1 MLSTQKSF
9 LPEAVDSRERI
20 CPFHRTNFR
29 QGTTLE
35 RLAERGDSNP
45 YVTAVTWPRDQS
57 HRLLQS
63 ERRYWL
69 CEASQ
74 EEAFMVD
81 SKSVR
86 RSLIFGLAL
95 SLAGLGTGSLSACA
109 LLTSQLAE
117 CATPQ
122 TRSQCDQMNMD
133 ESGTQLV
140 AAPDTSCCLVS
151 KAPIPQLQS
160 KAADLSLAAPDS
172 VLDPAGDTLR
182 IQRLLPVLIVQ
193 ELSPPSVQSL
203 LCTFLI

>member
-1 MLSTQKSF
+1 
-9 LPEAVDSRERI
+9 
-20 CPFHRTNFR
+20 
-29 QGTTLE
+29 
-35 RLAERGDSNP
+35 
-45 YVTAVTWPRDQS
+45 
-57 HRLLQS
+57 
-63 ERRYWL
+63 
-69 CEASQ
+69 
-74 EEAFMVD
+74 MVD
-81 SKSVR
+81 LRSVR

-95 SLAGLGTGSLSACA
+95 SLVGLGTGPLSACA

-133 ESGTQLV
+133 ESGTQVV
-140 AAPDTSCCLVS
+140 AAPDTSCCFVS

-160 KAADLSLAAPDS
+160 KAADLSLAAPVS